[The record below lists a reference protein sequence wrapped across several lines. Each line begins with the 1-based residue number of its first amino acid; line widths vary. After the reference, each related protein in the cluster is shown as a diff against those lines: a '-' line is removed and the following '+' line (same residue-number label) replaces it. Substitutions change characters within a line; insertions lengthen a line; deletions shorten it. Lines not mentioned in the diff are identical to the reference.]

1 VINRFV
7 APFSGQAHEDG
18 LEVVSDITDNVVC
31 RHVYDAPTVTDS
43 TLTVLQH
50 CLQRMVQERT
60 FDANSYRAG
69 EINSRTLW
77 YFRCCWCCHLQLIR
91 GAAHLEIN
99 FAVNSR
105 SRVPV
110 LQLSRGAM
118 ASHFCHWARPFIP
131 YVGAY
136 RQARSPSYMARTTV
150 WSLRWPTRFSERHFA
165 FKW

>member
-1 VINRFV
+1 MKPIPHSVNLELAGLFKHPLKSVRKIERCLPAKLHNGRPTF
-7 APFSGQAHEDG
+7 FMLIDIEDVFECQR
-18 LEVVSDITDNVVC
+18 LEIKFVVC

-91 GAAHLEIN
+91 GAAHLEIG

-118 ASHFCHWARPFIP
+118 ASHFC
-131 YVGAY
+131 
-136 RQARSPSYMARTTV
+136 RTFQPLQQ
-150 WSLRWPTRFSERHFA
+150 WSLQ
-165 FKW
+165 